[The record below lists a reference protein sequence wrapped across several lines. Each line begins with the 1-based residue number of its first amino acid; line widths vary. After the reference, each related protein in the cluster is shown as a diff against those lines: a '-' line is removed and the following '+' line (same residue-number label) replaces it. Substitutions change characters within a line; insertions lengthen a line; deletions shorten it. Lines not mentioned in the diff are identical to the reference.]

1 LEDLLRY
8 RPPQH
13 LHMPAP
19 SRPLVLVVEDEAPI
33 AELIHRHLDAAG
45 FDVQHLTRGDAA
57 EGAVRAMAPAVVV
70 LDVMLPGLNGVDVCR
85 RLRGFSSAPV
95 LMVTSKAAEA
105 DRLAG
110 FDAGADDYVCKPFS
124 AAELVAR
131 VKALWRRG
139 SPDDGPPA
147 DDGSL
152 LQVDTRRQCIRC
164 RGQELDFTPQE
175 YRLLSVMAQHPG
187 RLFSR
192 SQLLDLAYD
201 DAAGVF
207 DRAVDSH
214 VKNIRK
220 KLAAL
225 LPEHNLIRSVYGQG
239 YRFEIGPETSRE
251 PAPLPGTPGRIARVP
266 VDLKPWLPGFLSS
279 RLEALDEMEA
289 AIAAHPRDD
298 VFRIAHRLAGSFAL
312 YGFAEAARS
321 CHRLEH
327 EGAQLPPAE
336 LQRRVEDLREQLRQV
351 EVRFVDDQGRELLGA
366 G

>member
-1 LEDLLRY
+1 
-8 RPPQH
+8 
-13 LHMPAP
+13 MPAS

-33 AELIHRHLDAAG
+33 AELIHHHLDAAG
-45 FDVQHLTRGDAA
+45 FDVQHLSRGDAA
-57 EGAVRAMAPAVVV
+57 EAAVRAMAPAVVV

-110 FDAGADDYVCKPFS
+110 FDAGVDDYVCKPFS

-139 SPDDGPPA
+139 THHEASRA

-152 LQVDTRRQCIRC
+152 VQVDTLRQRIRC
-164 RGQELDFTPQE
+164 RGEELDLTPQE

-251 PAPLPGTPGRIARVP
+251 PTPAPGMPGRVARVP

-289 AIAAHPRDD
+289 AIAANPRDD
-298 VFRIAHRLAGSFAL
+298 LFRIAHRLAGSFAL
-312 YGFAEAARS
+312 YGFTEAART

-327 EGAQLPPAE
+327 EGPQSPSEE
-336 LQRRVEDLREQLRQV
+336 LRRRVDDLRKQLRDV
-351 EVRFVDDQGRELLGA
+351 EVRFVDDLGRELPGA

>member
-1 LEDLLRY
+1 
-8 RPPQH
+8 
-13 LHMPAP
+13 MPAS

-45 FDVQHLTRGDAA
+45 FDVQHLSRGDAA
-57 EGAVRAMAPAVVV
+57 ESAVRAMAPAVVV
-70 LDVMLPGLNGVDVCR
+70 LDVVLPGLNGVDVCR
-85 RLRGFSSAPV
+85 RLRAFSSAPV

-110 FDAGADDYVCKPFS
+110 FDAGVDDYVCKPFS

-131 VKALWRRG
+131 VKALCRRG
-139 SPDDGPPA
+139 SGPDDAPVV
-147 DDGSL
+147 DESSL
-152 LQVDTRRQCIRC
+152 VQVDTLRQCIRC
-164 RGQELDFTPQE
+164 RGQELDLTPQE

-192 SQLLDLAYD
+192 AQLLDLAYD

-239 YRFEIGPETSRE
+239 YRFEIGPETSRG
-251 PAPLPGTPGRIARVP
+251 PTPVPGTPGRVARVP

-289 AIAAHPRDD
+289 AIAANPRDD
-298 VFRIAHRLAGSFAL
+298 LFRIAHRLAGSFAL
-312 YGFAEAARS
+312 YGFTEAART

-327 EGAQLPPAE
+327 EGPQSPSEE
-336 LQRRVEDLREQLRQV
+336 LRRRVEDLREQLRDV
-351 EVRFVDDQGRELLGA
+351 EVRFVDEQGRELPGA
-366 G
+366 V

>member
-1 LEDLLRY
+1 
-8 RPPQH
+8 
-13 LHMPAP
+13 MPAP

-57 EGAVRAMAPAVVV
+57 EAAVRAMAPAVVV

-164 RGQELDFTPQE
+164 RGQELDLTPQE

-289 AIAAHPRDD
+289 AIAANPRDD

-327 EGAQLPPAE
+327 EGPQLPPAE
-336 LQRRVEDLREQLRQV
+336 LRRRLEDLREQLRQV
-351 EVRFVDDQGRELLGA
+351 EVRFVDDQGRELPGA